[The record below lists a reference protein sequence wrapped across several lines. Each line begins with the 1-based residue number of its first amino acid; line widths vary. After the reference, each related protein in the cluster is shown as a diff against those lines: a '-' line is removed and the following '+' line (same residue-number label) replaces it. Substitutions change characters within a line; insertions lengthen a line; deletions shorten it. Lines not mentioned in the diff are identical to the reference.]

1 MKPTAVPQGTS
12 LDLEQRERAELRLAG
27 FGGQG
32 IVLAGSI
39 LGRAATV
46 YAGRNAVMRQS
57 YGPESRGGACMAELM
72 VAKGE
77 IGYPRAFSP
86 DVVVAMSQ
94 EAYTKYGMV
103 RPAHC
108 LLIVDEDLVKPDQEK
123 ERGKA
128 VLKAPMTRL
137 AEGLG
142 RRMVANIV
150 MLGVVCALTRV
161 VKLEAMREA
170 VLASVPKGT
179 ESLNRKALEA
189 GYAHA
194 EKLLSGVEAGR

>member
-1 MKPTAVPQGTS
+1 MKSKAAAQETA
-12 LDLEQRERAELRLAG
+12 LDLAQRERAELRLAG

-32 IVLAGSI
+32 IILACSI

-57 YGPESRGGACMAELM
+57 YGPESRGGACMAELI
-72 VAKGE
+72 VANGE

-103 RPAHC
+103 RPANC
-108 LLIVDEDLVKPDQEK
+108 VLIVDEDLVKLDGDKEK
-123 ERGKA
+123 DKR
-128 VLKAPMTRL
+128 VLKAPITRL

-150 MLGVVCALTRV
+150 MLGVVCAATNV

-179 ESLNRKALEA
+179 ESLNQRALEA
-189 GYAHA
+189 GHAHV
-194 EKLLSGVEAGR
+194 EKQPAGTEAAR